1 MLPWGDPW
9 HDGHML
15 EAWGYICR
23 HTVTKT
29 PYSWESTLSCERLC
43 SMEKNVAMS
52 LRVVV
57 CNHDSHCLTSFL
69 AQKLGAKR
77 AQNRAKRAQ
86 YPAKRAQN
94 QKVYR
99 PMPWKPKFH
108 WCLTKVMWT
117 CPDGASTK
125 KMLSHALLYLACAL
139 FLHQSICSHVCFF
152 CIVHDFGG
160 SEAWRMDMTE
170 SGLFLLFDVW
180 SWSMHQVATCCKQT
194 SRSVLPVFSAWA

>member
-1 MLPWGDPW
+1 MRFAATCLNILGLASCSASCFWHLKDTCCAPQQEDCKNIRQNVPLNLCEDKFRHSSASDKEGGFEMLPWGDPW

-43 SMEKNVAMS
+43 SIEKNVAMS

-99 PMPWKPKFH
+99 PMP
-108 WCLTKVMWT
+108 
-117 CPDGASTK
+117 
-125 KMLSHALLYLACAL
+125 
-139 FLHQSICSHVCFF
+139 
-152 CIVHDFGG
+152 
-160 SEAWRMDMTE
+160 
-170 SGLFLLFDVW
+170 
-180 SWSMHQVATCCKQT
+180 
-194 SRSVLPVFSAWA
+194 